1 MSYWQPVSLGADV
14 PDVPARLACGLG
26 QDNVLT
32 AHLKFRAR
40 DGKVYL
46 VRACLDVS
54 RIEEEVGKQ
63 FAQELLAA
71 QPATVSGDP
80 VEVGRWLRKK
90 LKKLGG
96 KIKKVAKKIAHSK
109 VVRAVVKTAKKAI
122 NNPWVKSALQAVAS
136 AVPGGAA
143 AVLAANA
150 ARIAAKAI
158 KGAKGAKQLVQSV
171 RRGVA
176 AGEDGSM
183 QAARLL
189 REGMRRHGLLS
200 PVNAVMGADGRANE
214 RAFLYAVLGACDS
227 GPSSLA
233 VAAGADRYLV
243 AAGCAHDISAGEA
256 AELEAFEDFATSG
269 AWEGTRWALNRLAP
283 RSMAAHP
290 NEMTARSLLMLGHA
304 AQAARV

>member
-1 MSYWQPVSLGADV
+1 MSYWQPVSLGEDV

-26 QDNVLT
+26 QDNILT

-54 RIEEEVGKQ
+54 RVEEEVGKQ
-63 FAQELLAA
+63 FAQELLANR
-71 QPATVSGDP
+71 PTEISGDE

-109 VVRAVVKTAKKAI
+109 VVKAVVKTAKKAI
-122 NNPWVKSALQAVAS
+122 NNPFVKAALQAAAS
-136 AVPGGAA
+136 VVPGGAA

-158 KGAKGAKQLVQSV
+158 KGAKGAKQLVQTV
-171 RRGVA
+171 RRGVM
-176 AGEDGSM
+176 AGDDSSV
-183 QAARLL
+183 QAARLI
-189 REGMRRHGLLS
+189 REGMRRHGMLS
-200 PVNAVMGADGRANE
+200 PVRAVMGADGRRDE
-214 RAFLYAVLGACDS
+214 RAFLYAVLGECV
-227 GPSSLA
+227 GPSSYA
-233 VAAGADRYLV
+233 VSAGADGYLIT
-243 AAGCAHDISAGEA
+243 AGCAHDISAGEA

-269 AWEGTRWALNRLAP
+269 AWEGTRWLLNRLAP
-283 RSMAAHP
+283 RSMASHP
-290 NEMTARSLLMLGHA
+290 DEMTARSLLMLGHA
-304 AQAARV
+304 AQAARA

>member
-1 MSYWQPVSLGADV
+1 MSYWQPVSLGEDV

-54 RIEEEVGKQ
+54 RVEEEVGKQ
-63 FAQELLAA
+63 FAAELLANR
-71 QPATVSGDP
+71 PTEISGDE

-109 VVRAVVKTAKKAI
+109 VVKAVVKTAKKAI
-122 NNPWVKSALQAVAS
+122 NNPFVKAALQAAAS
-136 AVPGGAA
+136 VVPGGAA

-158 KGAKGAKQLVQSV
+158 KGAKGAKQLVQTV
-171 RRGVA
+171 RRGVM
-176 AGEDGSM
+176 AGDDSSV
-183 QAARLL
+183 QAARLI
-189 REGMRRHGLLS
+189 REGMRRHGMLS
-200 PVNAVMGADGRANE
+200 PVRAVMGADGRRDE
-214 RAFLYAVLGACDS
+214 RAFLYAVLGECV
-227 GPSSLA
+227 GPSSYA
-233 VAAGADRYLV
+233 VSAGADGYLIT
-243 AAGCAHDISAGEA
+243 AGCANDISAGEV

-269 AWEGTRWALNRLAP
+269 AWEGTRWLLNRLAP
-283 RSMAAHP
+283 RSMASHP
-290 NEMTARSLLMLGHA
+290 DEMTARSLLMLGHA
-304 AQAARV
+304 AQAARA